1 MKLSKKLLFVA
12 LFGCL
17 IHLTMF
23 AQKLSSGPQVLT
35 FHSDVD
41 DTEQPYGLYLPKNY
55 NPKKKYPFVVML
67 HGAGSNHRLSLRRVF
82 GKSNA
87 QGESDVE
94 ASRYFPEW
102 KDVDYIVVS
111 SFARGTMGYQGVV
124 EKDVMDMI
132 ADAKKRFS
140 IDENRTYLTGLSMGG
155 GGTMWIGLSH
165 PDVWAA
171 IAPVCPAP
179 PQGTL
184 ELVPNAL
191 NFPMYFFQG
200 DKDPAV
206 KVDSTRK
213 WVQRFKDAGTKV
225 EYTEYPGVQHNSW
238 ENAYKDE
245 FIFEWFSKFKRN
257 PFPERVRFA
266 TSQYKHDKAY
276 WVTFNEFIV
285 GKTASIDAK
294 FTAKNHIEISTLGSS
309 LNTFTLNLE
318 NHPKF
323 KAKDA
328 LEVIIDGKTISTQKG
343 SVVTFS
349 KNSGTWAE
357 STYSPAELA
366 KKVGTEGPMTEAI
379 ADRHIYVYGT
389 AGNPSAEEL
398 TKRRNDAQ
406 KAAEWSVYRGDFIGR
421 IMVFPRTLSDKEVR
435 PSDIESSNLILFGTK
450 ETNTLIQKFADKLP
464 IELNASATDYGLA
477 YTFPVG
483 NRYVLVNSGLPWWT
497 VVDAPNGPVTRQG
510 LPVAMNALGRF
521 QDFVLF
527 KGTMTNVISGG
538 RFDNNWK
545 LPNAEAEKLKAT
557 GVITFK

>member
-1 MKLSKKLLFVA
+1 MKFSKNLIFVILL
-12 LFGCL
+12 G
-17 IHLTMF
+17 ITMSINSL
-23 AQKLSSGPQVLT
+23 AQKLPSGPQVLT

-111 SFARGTMGYQGVV
+111 SFARGTIGYQGVV

-165 PDVWAA
+165 PDIWAA

-179 PQGTL
+179 PAGTL

-191 NFPMYFFQG
+191 NFPVYFFQG

-206 KVDSTRK
+206 NVDSTRK
-213 WVQRFKDAGTKV
+213 WVKRLKDAGTQV

-245 FIFEWFSKFKRN
+245 FIFDWFAKFKRN

-266 TSQYKHDKAY
+266 TSQYKHSKSY
-276 WVTFNEFIV
+276 WVKLNEFTV
-285 GKTASIDAK
+285 GKTALIDAK
-294 FTAKNHIEISTLGSS
+294 FTAKNHIEIVTSE
-309 LNTFTLNLE
+309 LNTFSLNLE

-323 KAKDA
+323 KSKNQ
-328 LEVIIDGKTISTQKG
+328 LEVIIDGKSINTLTG
-343 SVVTFS
+343 NTVTFS
-349 KNSGTWAE
+349 KKTGTWTE
-357 STYSPAELA
+357 ITFSPEELS
-366 KKVGTEGPMTEAI
+366 KKEGAEGPMTEAI

-389 AGNPSAEEL
+389 AGNPSSEEL
-398 TKRRNDAQ
+398 AKRRADAQ
-406 KAAEWSVYRGDFIGR
+406 KAAEWSVYRGDFLGR
-421 IMVFPRTLSDKEVR
+421 VMVFPRTLSDKEVR
-435 PSDIESSNLILFGTK
+435 PSDIEASNLILFGTK
-450 ETNTLIQKFADKLP
+450 ETNTLIGKFADKLP
-464 IELNASATDYGLA
+464 IHLNSSATDYGLA

-483 NRYVLVNSGLPWWT
+483 NHYVLVNSGLPWWT
-497 VVDAPNGPVTRQG
+497 VPEMTNGVPTRQG
-510 LPVAMNALGRF
+510 SPAAMNALGRF
-521 QDFVLF
+521 QDFILF
-527 KGTMTNVISGG
+527 KGSNTNIISGG

-545 LPNAEAEKLKAT
+545 LPNIEAEKLKNS
-557 GVITFK
+557 GVIILK